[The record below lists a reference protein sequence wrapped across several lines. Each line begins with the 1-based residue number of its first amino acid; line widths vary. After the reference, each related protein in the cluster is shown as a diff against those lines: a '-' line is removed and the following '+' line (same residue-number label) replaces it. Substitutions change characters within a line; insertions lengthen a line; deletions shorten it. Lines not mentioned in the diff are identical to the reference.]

1 MKRLT
6 FIVLAF
12 TILGGCSNSLL
23 KTPETPETPETSE
36 TSENTKLTMPKLPKF
51 SIPSWLDF
59 SMPSINVYKP
69 NIMQGSV
76 LEIEAVEKLE
86 LGMSKSA
93 VMNLIGSPSIN
104 DPFHQY
110 QWDYI
115 HHSTINGEQVIHYR
129 LRLVFDGDVL
139 AEIDKSELAGLT
151 NNQ

>member
-6 FIVLAF
+6 LIVLAF

-23 KTPETPETPETSE
+23 KTPETPETPE
-36 TSENTKLTMPKLPKF
+36 NTMFTIPKLPKF
-51 SIPSWLDF
+51 SMPSWFDF
-59 SMPSINVYKP
+59 SMPSIDLYKP
-69 NIMQGSV
+69 SIMQGSV
-76 LEIEAVEKLE
+76 LEIDAVEKLE
-86 LGMSKSA
+86 LGMSKNA
-93 VMNLIGSPSIN
+93 VINLIGSPSIN

-115 HHSTINGEQVIHYR
+115 HHSTVNGEHVIHYR

-139 AEIDKSELAGLT
+139 AEIDKSELGGLT

>member
-23 KTPETPETPETSE
+23 KTPETPETTMF
-36 TSENTKLTMPKLPKF
+36 TMPEFPKF
-51 SIPSWLDF
+51 TMPNWLDF
-59 SMPSINVYKP
+59 SMPSIDVYKP
-69 NIMQGSV
+69 SIMQGSI
-76 LEIEAVEKLE
+76 LEIESVEKLQ

-93 VMNLIGSPSIN
+93 VMNLIGSPSII

-115 HHSTINGEQVIHYR
+115 HHSTVNGEQEIHYR
-129 LRLVFDGDVL
+129 LRLVFDGEVL
-139 AEIDKSELAGLT
+139 AEIDKSELSGLT
-151 NNQ
+151 DNQ

>member
-6 FIVLAF
+6 LIVLAL
-12 TILGGCSNSLL
+12 TILSSCSNSLL
-23 KTPETPETPETSE
+23 KS
-36 TSENTKLTMPKLPKF
+36 PKTPKF
-51 SIPSWLDF
+51 TMPSWLDF
-59 SMPSINVYKP
+59 SMPSIDVYKP
-69 NIMQGSV
+69 SIMQGSV
-76 LEIEAVEKLE
+76 LDIEAVEKLQ

-115 HHSTINGEQVIHYR
+115 HHSILDGEQVIQYR

-139 AEIDKSELAGLT
+139 AEIDKSELGGLT
-151 NNQ
+151 NNQK

>member
-6 FIVLAF
+6 LIVLAF
-12 TILGGCSNSLL
+12 TIFSGCSNSLL
-23 KTPETPETPETSE
+23 KSTETP
-36 TSENTKLTMPKLPKF
+36 KF
-51 SIPSWLDF
+51 PAFSLPSWLDF

-69 NIMQGSV
+69 SIMQGSV
-76 LEIEAVEKLE
+76 LEIEAVEKLQ

-115 HHSTINGEQVIHYR
+115 HHSTLNDEQVIQYR
-129 LRLVFDGDVL
+129 LRLVFDEDVL
-139 AEIDKSELAGLT
+139 VEIDKSELGGLT
-151 NNQ
+151 NNQK